1 MLNRTNLTLSAL
13 ALSNRLN
20 LGTRSLAANA
30 SVDFGGQTLRT
41 RQFHHDV
48 MRERMDWYVV
58 LSMPRPR
65 YVIPAI
71 PGSFFQVQQR
81 QFSCVASQQ
90 SVVAVDVYVEPG
102 SRTADL
108 VGRRESDAQISD
120 PRFQSSDSLG
130 GMAISGASDRKSRS
144 AAKPAGK
151 KGLKRT
157 ATRAAAAAAAA
168 AMSPAFGK

>member
-30 SVDFGGQTLRT
+30 SVNFGGQTLRI
-41 RQFHHDV
+41 RQSHHDV

-65 YVIPAI
+65 YGIPAI
-71 PGSFFQVQQR
+71 PGSFFQSSKR

-90 SVVAVDVYVEPG
+90 SVAAVDVYVELRIED
-102 SRTADL
+102 SRP
-108 VGRRESDAQISD
+108 RRYGVNRDVQISD
-120 PRFQSSDSLG
+120 PRFRIERFPRGNGD
-130 GMAISGASDRKSRS
+130 IR
-144 AAKPAGK
+144 
-151 KGLKRT
+151 
-157 ATRAAAAAAAA
+157 RAAIASRA
-168 AMSPAFGK
+168 GG